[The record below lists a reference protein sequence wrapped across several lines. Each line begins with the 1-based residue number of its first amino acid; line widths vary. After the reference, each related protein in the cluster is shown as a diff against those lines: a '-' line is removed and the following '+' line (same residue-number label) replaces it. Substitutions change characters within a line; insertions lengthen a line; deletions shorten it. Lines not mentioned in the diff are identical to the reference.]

1 MAKLYKNVPV
11 LDAGARGSTT
21 TFVERGIGDVLIAWE
36 NEALLAIK
44 ELGPGKFEVVAPSLS
59 ILAEPPVAV
68 VDKVAGK
75 HGTKAVAQ
83 AYLEYLYTDGGQ
95 EIAAKHFYR
104 PRDRGGGGEVRRAVP
119 QGRAWSRWTRCSAG
133 GRRRRPPTSPMGRCS
148 IRSTSRGASPGCLST
163 PTKG

>member
-1 MAKLYKNVPV
+1 M
-11 LDAGARGSTT
+11 
-21 TFVERGIGDVLIAWE
+21 ERGIGDVLIAWE

-59 ILAEPPVAV
+59 ILAEPPVTV

-83 AYLEYLYTDGGQ
+83 AYLEYLYTDAGQ

-104 PRDRGGGGEVRRAVP
+104 PRLAGRGREVRGPVP
-119 QGRAWSRWTRCSAG
+119 QAPARHG
-133 GRRRRPPTSPMGRCS
+133 G
-148 IRSTSRGASPGCLST
+148 
-163 PTKG
+163 